1 MDHPTD
7 GSPKSVRPPSSSFSS
22 SASSSSSSLSE
33 VADAVPDD
41 DRKVSTKDSGRN
53 DDRST
58 SGKGEKKSRA
68 SLRGEREER
77 KTAALD
83 FASLRERLQEIKHM
97 QEKSGSHWSEK
108 RAQEGL
114 NFLLDQEDLLRKKLD
129 STASSPEKKFPIP
142 APSSSS
148 SSKKRSEWR
157 SSSTSLQQLLNEVS
171 GEIKELR
178 DYLVNKRGGS
188 SGSSR
193 APAVHKKSAGS
204 TASLKR
210 RRGEGASD
218 VPNAK
223 ESKQK
228 DANDV
233 STTEESFTN
242 AEYSVMS
249 ELDTESFEDF
259 SDDEGALRSCSPV
272 PFAWPQGLC

>member
-1 MDHPTD
+1 
-7 GSPKSVRPPSSSFSS
+7 
-22 SASSSSSSLSE
+22 
-33 VADAVPDD
+33 VADAVPDN
-41 DRKVSTKDSGRN
+41 RKDSAKDSGN
-53 DDRST
+53 DDGRST

-142 APSSSS
+142 APS

-259 SDDEGALRSCSPV
+259 SDDEGALRYVLLFPV
-272 PFAWPQGLC
+272 RVAPATGPLLTHALMV

>member
-1 MDHPTD
+1 
-7 GSPKSVRPPSSSFSS
+7 
-22 SASSSSSSLSE
+22 

-41 DRKVSTKDSGRN
+41 DRKDSAKDSGRN
-53 DDRST
+53 DDGST
-58 SGKGEKKSRA
+58 SSKGEKKSRA

-148 SSKKRSEWR
+148 KKRSEWR

-188 SGSSR
+188 SGSGR
-193 APAVHKKSAGS
+193 PPAVHKKSTGS
-204 TASLKR
+204 TASPKR

-233 STTEESFTN
+233 STTEGSFTN

-272 PFAWPQGLC
+272 PFAWPQPQGLC

>member
-1 MDHPTD
+1 
-7 GSPKSVRPPSSSFSS
+7 
-22 SASSSSSSLSE
+22 
-33 VADAVPDD
+33 
-41 DRKVSTKDSGRN
+41 
-53 DDRST
+53 
-58 SGKGEKKSRA
+58 
-68 SLRGEREER
+68 
-77 KTAALD
+77 
-83 FASLRERLQEIKHM
+83 M
-97 QEKSGSHWSEK
+97 QEKSGSSHWNEK

-129 STASSPEKKFPIP
+129 TTASSPEKKFPIH
-142 APSSSS
+142 ASGGASSSSS
-148 SSKKRSEWR
+148 SSKTKRSEWR
-157 SSSTSLQQLLNEVS
+157 SSSTSLQQLLTEVS

-188 SGSSR
+188 GGGGGGGASSSGSGSR
-193 APAVHKKSAGS
+193 PPGAVVGPHKKATGGS

-210 RRGEGASD
+210 RRGDGTGDA
-218 VPNAK
+218 PNAK

-259 SDDEGALRSCSPV
+259 SDDEGTLSSSSQQIRD
-272 PFAWPQGLC
+272 